1 MSLDI
6 YKKQFAE
13 LVSSAFKDT
22 YKEAYA
28 ETGDQQIFS
37 SDFIFENLEKPKD
50 PKMGRFAFPVF
61 RYSKLLKSKPP
72 EIASAICNIIP
83 ESKDIQVIAT
93 GGFLN
98 VQIDP
103 TVEAQEILALILKEE
118 AGYGNA
124 IVENQQPVLVE
135 YSSVNIAKP
144 FGIAHL
150 RTTILG
156 ASLSEIYNKL
166 GYNVIRL
173 NYLGDWGTQFG
184 KLIVAYQKWSKNEL
198 KAFFLKLALT
208 DPKKMKDLLDKADHK
223 NLISE
228 LFNLYVKFH
237 IEAKSDES
245 LEDEARKVFKALE
258 SGDKETTQLWEK
270 FRSISLKDYERIYNA
285 IGVEFDLI
293 TGEAFLNDKI
303 EPVIERFKKAG
314 LSSISEGAL
323 VVDLNDPQLPP
334 CLLKKADG
342 ATLYAT
348 RDITGA
354 FWRKEEY
361 DYQKS
366 IYVVANSQ
374 SDHFKQ
380 VFKAIAMLEEKEKL
394 SADKRIADKVCH
406 VDFGWVKFGEKVM
419 STRAGNVINL
429 EDVVNKAVGLVK
441 EKIEEKNPDLKAID
455 ETAGMVGLGA
465 VKFSQLSVKRQKDV
479 NFNWDAVLSFE
490 GETGPY
496 LQYTHARLCSLMR
509 KYDKQID
516 STYDVKLL
524 NHEEEQRVVELLAD
538 FPDSITDSGRNNDP
552 FYVAIHLLKL
562 AGAFNKFYQ
571 RKSEEGYS
579 DKIISDNAELTKAR
593 MALVKSVQIVIK
605 EGQKLLGIKAPEE
618 M

>member
-1 MSLDI
+1 MSEKEEYAKSIVATIIECYPDI
-6 YKKQFAE
+6 YNNNSDDDVFNPSY
-13 LVSSAFKDT
+13 LVRYIEIPKNLD
-22 YKEAYA
+22 K
-28 ETGDQQIFS
+28 GDYS
-37 SDFIFENLEKPKD
+37 L
-50 PKMGRFAFPVF
+50 PVF
-61 RYSKLLKSKPP
+61 RFSKTFNEKPQDIAKKVAVASVNHLKSATATAEGIFINFKADRGKRTK
-72 EIASAICNIIP
+72 EIIP
-83 ESKDIQVIAT
+83 K
-93 GGFLN
+93 
-98 VQIDP
+98 
-103 TVEAQEILALILKEE
+103 ILREKEN
-118 AGYGNA
+118 YGNDHQD
-124 IVENQQPVLVE
+124 NKQPVLVE

-156 ASLSEIYNKL
+156 ASLSEIYKKL
-166 GYNVIRL
+166 GYNVVRL

-184 KLIVAYQKWSKNEL
+184 KLIVAYKKWGSDISLDDPEL
-198 KAFFLKLALT
+198 I
-208 DPKKMKDLLDKADHK
+208 DKIFK
-223 NLISE
+223 
-228 LFNLYVKFH
+228 LYVKFH
-237 IEAKSDES
+237 VEAKKDET

-258 SGDKETTQLWEK
+258 DGKEETLQLWEK
-270 FRSISLKDYERIYNA
+270 FRSISLKDYGRIYKA

-303 EPVIERFKKAG
+303 EPVIEHFEKAG

-323 VVDLNDPQLPP
+323 VVDLDDEQLPP

-366 IYVVANSQ
+366 LYVVANSQ
-374 SDHFKQ
+374 CDHFKQ
-380 VFKAIAMLEEKEKL
+380 VFKAISMLEDAEGL
-394 SADKRIADKVCH
+394 SPEMRVSDKVTH

-429 EDVVNKAVGLVK
+429 EDVVKKAVDLVK
-441 EKIEEKNPDLKAID
+441 ENIKEKNPDLKAID
-455 ETAGMVGLGA
+455 ETAEMIGLGA

-496 LQYTHARLCSLMR
+496 LQYTHARLCSLLR
-509 KYDKQID
+509 NYDDKKLDGSID
-516 STYDVKLL
+516 LRLL
-524 NHEEEQRVVELLAD
+524 GDEDNEEQRVVKLLQDFQKSIKDAEL
-538 FPDSITDSGRNNDP
+538 NNDP
-552 FYVAIHLLKL
+552 YFIVIHLLKL

-571 RKSEEGYS
+571 RKTDDGQV
-579 DKIISDNAELTKAR
+579 DRIISDNDELTKAR
-593 MALVKSVQIVIK
+593 MALVKSVQIVIN
-605 EGQKLLGIKAPEE
+605 EGLKLLGIKAPEE